1 MLVSDLKQI
10 LNGYPNSADVRILV
24 FDWYPKT
31 PLEIARVTEANNSVI
46 LKNPV
51 LVVFAG
57 AQSFNS
63 YDATGY
69 NFFLPNTGGGGGA

>member
-1 MLVSDLKQI
+1 MLVSDLRNI
-10 LNGYPNSADVRILV
+10 LAGYPNNADVRILV

-31 PLEIARVTEANNSVI
+31 PLEISLVTDANNSTA

-69 NFFLPNTGGGGGA
+69 NFFVPNTGGGPA